1 MNATR
6 SILDLVT
13 TFPWAIVLVLA
24 LGEAFKTVVEE
35 GKFIHWD
42 RLYSLGSFLLLILPF
57 YQGMNR
63 YLLVAYGDA
72 ATLPIPH
79 APFLVSAAFMVES
92 ALFFVLSRTLRSK
105 EWQHFYWV
113 VLVLLVTDSLWWS
126 ISPYSSAARITLLSG
141 RVFVDNWTIL
151 NLVTSIFILVLVLL
165 GPRLPYQPHLPAAIG
180 TAAML
185 VRTIIDYW
193 VSWSLFFPPPLR
205 LNMP

>member
-13 TFPWAIVLVLA
+13 IFPWAIVLALA
-24 LGEAFKTVVEE
+24 LVEAFKTVVEE
-35 GKFIHWD
+35 GKFIHWNG
-42 RLYSLGSFLLLILPF
+42 LYSLCSFLLLILPF

-63 YLLVAYGDA
+63 YLLVTYGDVA
-72 ATLPIPH
+72 ALPTSG
-79 APFLVSAAFMVES
+79 PFLVSAEFMVES
-92 ALFFVLSRTLRSK
+92 ALFFVLSRTLRPE

-113 VLVLLVTDSLWWS
+113 VVVLLVFDSIWW
-126 ISPYSSAARITLLSG
+126 ILRAPPHATIQG
-141 RVFVDNWTIL
+141 WTIL
-151 NLVTSIFILVLVLL
+151 NLVTSIFILALLLL
-165 GPRLPYQPHLPAAIG
+165 GRRLPYQPHLPAAIG

>member
-1 MNATR
+1 VLVGIYMNTTR
-6 SILDLVT
+6 SILDLFT
-13 TFPWAIVLVLA
+13 IFPFSIVLA
-24 LGEAFKTVVEE
+24 LALVEAFKTVVEE

-63 YLLVAYGDA
+63 YLLVTYGDA
-72 ATLPIPH
+72 ASLPTPY

-92 ALFFVLSRTLRSK
+92 ALFFVLSRTLRSE

-113 VLVLLVTDSLWWS
+113 VFVLLVIDSLWWFLHAPPEATIQS
-126 ISPYSSAARITLLSG
+126 
-141 RVFVDNWTIL
+141 WMIL
-151 NLVTSIFILVLVLL
+151 NLVTSIFILLLVLL

-185 VRTIIDYW
+185 VRTIIDYLI
-193 VSWSLFFPPPLR
+193 SWSFYFPPP
-205 LNMP
+205 PK

>member
-42 RLYSLGSFLLLILPF
+42 RLYSLCSLLLLIFPF

-63 YLLVAYGDA
+63 YLLVTYGDA

-92 ALFFVLSRTLRSK
+92 ALFFVLSRTLRPE
-105 EWQHFYWV
+105 EWQHFYWAV
-113 VLVLLVTDSLWWS
+113 VVLLVIDSIWW
-126 ISPYSSAARITLLSG
+126 ILRAPPHATIQG
-141 RVFVDNWTIL
+141 WTIL
-151 NLVTSIFILVLVLL
+151 NLVTSIFILALLLL
-165 GPRLPYQPHLPAAIG
+165 GRRLPYQPHLPAAIG

-185 VRTIIDYW
+185 VRTIFDYLI
-193 VSWSLFFPPPLR
+193 SWNFYFPPH
-205 LNMP
+205 NML